1 VSFPTSKADLLR
13 EAISDLD
20 VKELNEY
27 EKKREMRWRR
37 KQAELRVRI
46 WSWLEGFARTLRWI
60 SAR

>member
-27 EKKREMRWRR
+27 ERKREMRWRR

-46 WSWLEGFARTLRWI
+46 WS
-60 SAR
+60 